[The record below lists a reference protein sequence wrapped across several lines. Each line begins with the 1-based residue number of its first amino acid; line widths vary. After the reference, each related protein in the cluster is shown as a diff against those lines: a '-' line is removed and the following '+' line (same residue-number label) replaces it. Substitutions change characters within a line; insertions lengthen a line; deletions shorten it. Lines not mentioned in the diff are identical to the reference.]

1 MAKGRPGKLID
12 MDLLRRRMGGWGR
25 FSNKQKVIPD
35 TPTKTGVS
43 MMKLYKVEIENIDMK
58 DYGDFCD
65 AHITYAEI
73 DDPETGERRELTEQE
88 LEDLDPDYVQEYIWD
103 YLY

>member
-1 MAKGRPGKLID
+1 MKKGQTHPQVI
-12 MDLLRRRMGGWGR
+12 
-25 FSNKQKVIPD
+25 IPD
-35 TPTKTGVS
+35 TPVPGGILSVGVS
-43 MMKLYKVEIENIDMK
+43 LMKLYHVVIEGIDME

-65 AHITYAEI
+65 AYITYAEI

-88 LEDLDPDYVQEYIWD
+88 LEDLDPAYVQEHIWD